1 MRMFGLTEL
10 GHVLKLEV
18 TDGDPKTKPK
28 TKIIND
34 AIVLDTDN
42 STFSIEYNPNKYG
55 DLVMETIT
63 ENPKD
68 IYDRISR
75 ARVELDKRELA
86 FMAHLFLVE
95 KDDYTVD
102 ELTKTE
108 EKKKRVKREKPTEPT
123 PEEPSLKPVRR
134 RAKGASSDS

>member
-1 MRMFGLTEL
+1 MRMFGLTEH

-18 TDGDPKTKPK
+18 TDGDPDKAVK
-28 TKIIND
+28 TKIIQD
-34 AIVLDTDN
+34 AIVLDTEK
-42 STFSIEYNPNKYG
+42 STFCLEYSPNKYG

-68 IYDRISR
+68 IYDRISK

-102 ELTKTE
+102 ELSKTTKPRP
-108 EKKKRVKREKPTEPT
+108 KRVRNGRSKDGTD
-123 PEEPSLKPVRR
+123 
-134 RAKGASSDS
+134 GAANHADERNRTTD

>member
-1 MRMFGLTEL
+1 MRMFGLTEH

-18 TDGDPKTKPK
+18 TDGDSDKPVK
-28 TKIIND
+28 TKIIQD
-34 AIVLDTDN
+34 AIVLDTEK
-42 STFSIEYNPNKYG
+42 STFCLEYVPNKYG

-68 IYDRISR
+68 IYDRISK

-95 KDDYTVD
+95 KEEYSVEDLSKTTKPKPKRIRNAKSKEGTNDSADNAD
-102 ELTKTE
+102 ERNRIE
-108 EKKKRVKREKPTEPT
+108 E
-123 PEEPSLKPVRR
+123 
-134 RAKGASSDS
+134 